1 MMLSSPTVGTLVVS
15 NDGKELGRV
24 KEISGSCF
32 KVDAPMQADY
42 WLATDVIRDADQG
55 PIVLKLDARELDA
68 NKKDAPGAGHE
79 GWHKHTA

>member
-1 MMLSSPTVGTLVVS
+1 MMLSSPAIGTLVVS

-32 KVDAPMQADY
+32 KVDAPMQPDY
-42 WLATDVIRDADQG
+42 WLGMGAIRDANQG
-55 PIVLKLDARELDA
+55 PIVLTLDASELDA

-79 GWHKHTA
+79 GWHKHTT